1 MTAEAGE
8 SAGERKEIREGSR
21 STMKTIQLLIVD
33 DHDELRRRMAEYFS
47 QQAGISVAGEAAG
60 GVEALK
66 KIEEGSVDVMLLDL
80 IMPGLDGFGVMEKL
94 QRMPEEKRPRVI
106 VVTALSREDFVRRA
120 VELGAMYYMIKP
132 IDLQVLLERVQEAA
146 SRPADAALRAP
157 GLSPAGLSLEDRI
170 SNLFLGMG
178 IPAHIK
184 GYQYLREAIRLVI
197 EKPDMIGGITKEL
210 YPAIARRFS
219 TSSSKVERAIRHA
232 IEVAWSRGRVETLNK
247 AFGCRVAHPDEK
259 PTNGEFIALIADKLS
274 MDRTA

>member
-1 MTAEAGE
+1 
-8 SAGERKEIREGSR
+8 
-21 STMKTIQLLIVD
+21 MKTIQLLIVD
-33 DHDELRRRMAEYFS
+33 DHDELRRRMAEFFR
-47 QQAGISVAGEAAG
+47 QQAGITVLGEASG

-66 KIEEGSVDVMLLDL
+66 KAEEGGVDVMLLDL
-80 IMPGLDGFGVMEKL
+80 IMPGLDGFGVMERL
-94 QRMPEEKRPRVI
+94 QRLPEDKRPRVI

-132 IDLQVLLERVQEAA
+132 IELQVLLERVQEAA
-146 SRPADAALRAP
+146 SRPADTALRAP

-210 YPAIARRFS
+210 YPAIARRFN

-232 IEVAWSRGRVETLNK
+232 IEVAWSRGRVDTLNK

-259 PTNGEFIALIADKLS
+259 PTNGEFIALIADKLALEEQQRS
-274 MDRTA
+274 AL